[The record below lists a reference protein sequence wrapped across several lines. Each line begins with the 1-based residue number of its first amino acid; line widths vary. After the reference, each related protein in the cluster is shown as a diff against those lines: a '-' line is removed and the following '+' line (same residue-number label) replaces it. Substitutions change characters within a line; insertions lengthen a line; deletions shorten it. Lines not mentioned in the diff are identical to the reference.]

1 MKREQFVR
9 LLNDQMEKHLEDLSR
24 EGMSEHLSAQVELHR
39 RFLEIG
45 HLFLDTGHFPKEQL
59 QDLYNRALL
68 LGAQDGDFAK
78 DIKAF
83 IEKYAS
89 RENGEE

>member
-9 LLNDQMEKHLEDLSR
+9 LLNDKMAKLSEDPSQ
-24 EGMSEHLSAQVELHR
+24 EGMSEELTAQYELHR

-45 HLFLDTGHFPKEQL
+45 YLFLDTGQFPKKQL
-59 QDLYNRALL
+59 QELYNRALL
-68 LGAQDGDFAK
+68 LGGQDDDFAK

-83 IEKYAS
+83 IEKYTS
-89 RENGEE
+89 GENGEE